1 MDNIFNG
8 GFFVRLVELI
18 KEFFA
23 KLFSKFGPQPI
34 E

>member
-8 GFFVRLVELI
+8 GFSARLVELI
-18 KEFFA
+18 KEFFVM
-23 KLFSKFGPQPI
+23 LFSIFGPQPI

>member
-8 GFFVRLVELI
+8 GFFVRLVEHI

-34 E
+34 D